1 VKVNTNFL
9 DETILVGIQTFITFL
24 NGQKMA
30 VGINRWAALLELKKH
45 FICISDDPLCDLSGD
60 LLIVPQNQA
69 LLLPDLFFSQL
80 LLIHHQSVHLTE
92 N

>member
-1 VKVNTNFL
+1 MVKRWQ
-9 DETILVGIQTFITFL
+9 LVLIGGRHFW
-24 NGQKMA
+24 N
-30 VGINRWAALLELKKH
+30 LKKP